1 MFSIFENEQLEYMTQ
16 NSIQILV
23 PFDFTEAAEK
33 AITQASLLNKQIP
46 VTINLLHVV
55 QSNDLMEIELKLKDE
70 VKKLAESGI
79 HFNIVIEKGS
89 VLPTINSVCKKI
101 QAHLMIIGTHG
112 SQGIRQGLLGADILK
127 LLKSNPC
134 PSIVVQKTSEVVK
147 QFNQILLPVGSHEN
161 YSSLVDAV
169 ILIASSSHAEVIIYS
184 IKRPNEGPSEIL
196 LQNTQLTI
204 VKFKERSILF
214 KEVTEESNMVSFGF
228 AKQTMRYAEEHN
240 VDLIAI
246 MPNTSIDHSYFA
258 NADKEQLLTNPH
270 GIAILCSAGV

>member
-1 MFSIFENEQLEYMTQ
+1 MFPIFESEQIEFMT
-16 NSIQILV
+16 NTKLDILV

-33 AITQASLLNKQIP
+33 AITQASLLNKQFP
-46 VTINLLHVV
+46 VTINLLHAV

-70 VKKLAESGI
+70 VKKFSESGI
-79 HFNIVIEKGS
+79 QFNIIIEKGS
-89 VLPTINSVCKKI
+89 VLSTINSVCKKI
-101 QAHLMIIGTHG
+101 QSHLMIIGTHG

-169 ILIASSSHAEVIIYS
+169 ILISSSAQAEVIIYS
-184 IKRPNEGPSEIL
+184 IKRPNEDSSDSLI
-196 LQNTQLTI
+196 QNTQLTI
-204 VKFKERSILF
+204 AKLKERGILF
-214 KEVTEESNMVSFGF
+214 KEISEESNMVSFGF

-240 VDLIAI
+240 IDLIAL
-246 MPNTSIDHSYFA
+246 MPNTSIDYSYFA
-258 NADKEQLLTNPH
+258 NADKEQLLTNSH

>member
-1 MFSIFENEQLEYMTQ
+1 MFPIFESKQIEFMT
-16 NSIQILV
+16 NNTIEILV

-33 AITQASLLNKQIP
+33 AITQASLLNKQFP
-46 VTINLLHVV
+46 VSINLFHAV
-55 QSNDLMEIELKLKDE
+55 QSNDMMEIELKLKDE
-70 VKKLAESGI
+70 VKKFAESGI
-79 HFNIVIEKGS
+79 QFNIVIEKGS

-134 PSIVVQKTSEVVK
+134 PSIVVQETSEVVK

-169 ILIASSSHAEVIIYS
+169 ILIASSSQAEVILYS
-184 IKRPNEGPSEIL
+184 IKRPNEEPSDIL
-196 LQNTQLTI
+196 LQNIQQTI
-204 VKFKERSILF
+204 AKLKEREILF
-214 KEVTEESNMVSFGF
+214 KELSEESNMVSFGF
-228 AKQTMRYAEEHN
+228 AKQTMRFAEEHN
-240 VDLIAI
+240 IDLIAI

>member
-33 AITQASLLNKQIP
+33 AITQASLIDKQIP

-79 HFNIVIEKGS
+79 QFNIVIEKGS

-134 PSIVVQKTSEVVK
+134 PSIVVQKTSEIVK

-184 IKRPNEGPSEIL
+184 IKRPNEEPSEIL

-204 VKFKERSILF
+204 AKFKERSILF

>member
-55 QSNDLMEIELKLKDE
+55 QSNDMMEIELKLKDE
-70 VKKLAESGI
+70 VKKFADSGI
-79 HFNIVIEKGS
+79 QFNIVIEKGS
-89 VLPTINSVCKKI
+89 VLPTLNSVCKKI

-127 LLKSNPC
+127 LLKLNPC

-184 IKRPNEGPSEIL
+184 IKRPNEEPSDIL

-204 VKFKERSILF
+204 AKLKEREILF
-214 KEVTEESNMVSFGF
+214 KEVTEDSNMVSFGF
-228 AKQTMRYAEEHN
+228 AKQTMRYAEDHK

-258 NADKEQLLTNPH
+258 NADKEQLLTNHH
-270 GIAILCSAGV
+270 GIAVLCSAGV

>member
-33 AITQASLLNKQIP
+33 AITQASLIDKQIP

-55 QSNDLMEIELKLKDE
+55 QSNDLMEIELNLKDE

-184 IKRPNEGPSEIL
+184 IKRPNEEPSEIL

-204 VKFKERSILF
+204 VKFKERSILY

>member
-1 MFSIFENEQLEYMTQ
+1 MSENTF
-16 NSIQILV
+16 QILV
-23 PFDFTEAAEK
+23 PFDFTEAAEI
-33 AITQASLLNKQIP
+33 AIEQASLLNKQIP

-55 QSNDLMEIELKLKDE
+55 QSNDLMEIELKLRDE
-70 VKKLAESGI
+70 VVKFSKSGI
-79 HFNIVIEKGS
+79 PFNIVIKKGP
-89 VLPTINSVCKKI
+89 VLPTINNVSKKI
-101 QAHLMIIGTHG
+101 HADLMVIGTHG

-169 ILIASSSHAEVIIYS
+169 TLIASSSQAEVIIYT
-184 IKRPNEGPSEIL
+184 IKRPNEEPSDIL
-196 LQNTQLTI
+196 VQNTQLTI
-204 VKFKERSILF
+204 ASFKERGILF
-214 KEVTEESNMVSFGF
+214 KEVSEESNVVSFGF
-228 AKQTMRYAEEHN
+228 AKQTMHYAEENN

-258 NADKEQLLTNPH
+258 NADKERLLANSQ
-270 GIAILCSAGV
+270 GIAVLCSAGM

>member
-33 AITQASLLNKQIP
+33 AITQASLLNKKLP
-46 VTINLLHVV
+46 VTINLLHVA

-70 VKKLAESGI
+70 VKKLSEIGI
-79 HFNIVIEKGS
+79 QFNIVIEKGS
-89 VLPTINSVCKKI
+89 LLTTINSVCKKI
-101 QAHLMIIGTHG
+101 HAHLMIIGTHG

-147 QFNQILLPVGSHEN
+147 QFKQILLPVGSHEN
-161 YSSLVDAV
+161 YSLLVDAV
-169 ILIASSSHAEVIIYS
+169 ILITSSSNSEVIIYS
-184 IKRPNEGPSEIL
+184 IKRPNEEPSEIL

-204 VKFKERSILF
+204 AKFKERSILY

-228 AKQTMRYAEEHN
+228 AKQTMRYAEEQN
-240 VDLIAI
+240 VDLIGI

-258 NADKEQLLTNPH
+258 NADKEQLLTNPQ

>member
-1 MFSIFENEQLEYMTQ
+1 MFPIFESEQKEFMT
-16 NSIQILV
+16 NNTIEILV

-55 QSNDLMEIELKLKDE
+55 QSNDMMEIELKLKDE
-70 VKKLAESGI
+70 VKKFVDSGI
-79 HFNIVIEKGS
+79 QFNIVIEKGS

-127 LLKSNPC
+127 LLKLNPC
-134 PSIVVQKTSEVVK
+134 PSIVVQKTSEVIK

-184 IKRPNEGPSEIL
+184 IKRPNEEPSDIL

-204 VKFKERSILF
+204 AKLKEREILF
-214 KEVTEESNMVSFGF
+214 KEVTEDSNMVSFGF
-228 AKQTMRYAEEHN
+228 AKQTMRYAEENN

-258 NADKEQLLTNPH
+258 NADKEQLLTNHH
-270 GIAILCSAGV
+270 GIAVLCSAGV

>member
-1 MFSIFENEQLEYMTQ
+1 MFPIFESEQKEFMT
-16 NSIQILV
+16 NNTIEILV

-33 AITQASLLNKQIP
+33 AIFQASLLNKQIP
-46 VTINLLHVV
+46 VTINLLHAV

-70 VKKLAESGI
+70 VKKFSESGI
-79 HFNIVIEKGS
+79 QFNIIIEKGS

-101 QAHLMIIGTHG
+101 HAHLMIIGTHG

-147 QFNQILLPVGSHEN
+147 QFNQILLPVGSHDN

-169 ILIASSSHAEVIIYS
+169 ILIASSSQAEVIIYS
-184 IKRPNEGPSEIL
+184 IKRPNEEPSEIL

-204 VKFKERSILF
+204 AKFKERSILF

-228 AKQTMRYAEEHN
+228 AKQSMRYAEEHK

-246 MPNTSIDHSYFA
+246 MPNTSIDNAYFA
-258 NADKEQLLTNPH
+258 NADKEQLLTNAQ
-270 GIAILCSAGV
+270 GIAILCSAGL

>member
-1 MFSIFENEQLEYMTQ
+1 MFPIFENKQIVHMSENTF
-16 NSIQILV
+16 QILV
-23 PFDFTEAAEK
+23 PFDFTEAAEI
-33 AITQASLLNKQIP
+33 AIEQASLLNKQIP

-70 VKKLAESGI
+70 VVKFSKSGI
-79 HFNIVIEKGS
+79 PFNIVIEKGP
-89 VLPTINSVCKKI
+89 VLPTINNVSKKI
-101 QAHLMIIGTHG
+101 HADLMVIGTHG

-161 YSSLVDAV
+161 YSSLVHAV
-169 ILIASSSHAEVIIYS
+169 SLIASSSQAEVIIYT
-184 IKRPNEGPSEIL
+184 IKRPNEEPSDIL
-196 LQNTQLTI
+196 VQNTQLTI
-204 VKFKERSILF
+204 ASFKERGILF
-214 KEVTEESNMVSFGF
+214 KEVSEESNVVSFGF
-228 AKQTMRYAEEHN
+228 AKQTMHYAEENN

-258 NADKEQLLTNPH
+258 NADKERLLTNSQ
-270 GIAILCSAGV
+270 GIAVLCSAGM

>member
-1 MFSIFENEQLEYMTQ
+1 MFPIFENELLESMT
-16 NSIQILV
+16 NNTIEIVV

-33 AITQASLLNKQIP
+33 AIHQASLLNKQIP

-55 QSNDLMEIELKLKDE
+55 QSNDSKEIELKLKDE
-70 VKKLAESGI
+70 VKKFVDSGI
-79 HFNIVIEKGS
+79 QFNVVIEKGS
-89 VLPTINSVCKKI
+89 VLPTINSVCNKI

-112 SQGIRQGLLGADILK
+112 SKGIRQGLLGADILK

-169 ILIASSSHAEVIIYS
+169 ILIASSSQAEVIIYS
-184 IKRPNEGPSEIL
+184 IQRPNEEPSDSLI
-196 LQNTQLTI
+196 QNTQLAI
-204 VKFKERSILF
+204 AKLKERGIVF
-214 KEVTEESNMVSFGF
+214 KEVSEESNMVSFGF
-228 AKQTMRYAEEHN
+228 AKQTIRYAEEHK

-246 MPNTSIDHSYFA
+246 VPNSSTDYAYFA
-258 NADKEQLLTNPH
+258 NADKEQLLTNPQ
-270 GIAILCSAGV
+270 GIAILCSAGL

>member
-1 MFSIFENEQLEYMTQ
+1 MFPIFESEQKEFMT
-16 NSIQILV
+16 NNTIEILV

-33 AITQASLLNKQIP
+33 AIFQASLLNKQIP
-46 VTINLLHVV
+46 VTINLLHAV

-70 VKKLAESGI
+70 VKKFSESGI
-79 HFNIVIEKGS
+79 QFNIIIEKGS

-101 QAHLMIIGTHG
+101 HSHLMIIGTHG

-134 PSIVVQKTSEVVK
+134 PSIVVQRTSEVVK

-161 YSSLVDAV
+161 YSSLIDAV
-169 ILIASSSHAEVIIYS
+169 ILIASSAQAEVIIYS
-184 IKRPNEGPSEIL
+184 IKRPNEDSSDIL
-196 LQNTQLTI
+196 IQNTQLTI
-204 VKFKERSILF
+204 AKLKERGILY
-214 KEVTEESNMVSFGF
+214 KEVSEDSNMVSYGF
-228 AKQTMRYAEEHN
+228 AKQTMRYAEENN

-246 MPNTSIDHSYFA
+246 MPNTSIDYSYFA

>member
-1 MFSIFENEQLEYMTQ
+1 MFPIFESEQIEFMT
-16 NSIQILV
+16 NNTIEILV

-33 AITQASLLNKQIP
+33 AITQASLLNKQFP
-46 VTINLLHVV
+46 VTINLLHAV

-70 VKKLAESGI
+70 VKKFSESGI
-79 HFNIVIEKGS
+79 QFNIIIEKGS
-89 VLPTINSVCKKI
+89 VLSTINSVCKKI
-101 QAHLMIIGTHG
+101 QSHLMIIGTHG

-161 YSSLVDAV
+161 YSSLIDAV
-169 ILIASSSHAEVIIYS
+169 ILIASSAQAEVIIYS
-184 IKRPNEGPSEIL
+184 IKRPNEDPSDIL
-196 LQNTQLTI
+196 IQNTQLTI
-204 VKFKERSILF
+204 AKLKERGILY
-214 KEVTEESNMVSFGF
+214 KEVSEESNMVSFGF

-240 VDLIAI
+240 IDLIAI
-246 MPNTSIDHSYFA
+246 MPNTSIDFSYFA

-270 GIAILCSAGV
+270 GIAILCSAGA

>member
-1 MFSIFENEQLEYMTQ
+1 MFPIFESKQIEFMT
-16 NSIQILV
+16 NNTIEILV

-33 AITQASLLNKQIP
+33 AINQASLLNKQFP
-46 VTINLLHVV
+46 VTINLFHAV
-55 QSNDLMEIELKLKDE
+55 QSNDIMEIELKLKDE
-70 VKKLAESGI
+70 VKKFADSGI
-79 HFNIVIEKGS
+79 QFNILIEKGS

-101 QAHLMIIGTHG
+101 QSHLMIIGTHG

-127 LLKSNPC
+127 LLKLNPC

-169 ILIASSSHAEVIIYS
+169 VLIASSSQSEVIIYS
-184 IKRPNEGPSEIL
+184 IKRPNEEPSDIL

-204 VKFKERSILF
+204 AKLNEREILF
-214 KEVTEESNMVSFGF
+214 KEVAEDSNMVSFGF
-228 AKQTMRYAEEHN
+228 AKQTMRYAEENN

-258 NADKEQLLTNPH
+258 NADKEQLLTNHH
-270 GIAILCSAGV
+270 GIAVLCSAGV

>member
-1 MFSIFENEQLEYMTQ
+1 MFPIFESEQKEFMT
-16 NSIQILV
+16 NKTIEILV

-33 AITQASLLNKQIP
+33 AITQASLLNKQFP
-46 VTINLLHVV
+46 VTINLLHAV

-70 VKKLAESGI
+70 VKKFSESGI
-79 HFNIVIEKGS
+79 QFNIVIERGS
-89 VLPTINSVCKKI
+89 VLSTRNSVCKKI
-101 QAHLMIIGTHG
+101 QSHLMIIGTHG

-161 YSSLVDAV
+161 YSSLIDAV
-169 ILIASSSHAEVIIYS
+169 ILIASSAQAEVIIYS
-184 IKRPNEGPSEIL
+184 IKRPNEDSSDIL
-196 LQNTQLTI
+196 IQNTQLTI
-204 VKFKERSILF
+204 AKFKERGILY
-214 KEVTEESNMVSFGF
+214 KEVSEDSNMFSYGF
-228 AKQTMRYAEEHN
+228 AKQTMRYAEENN

-246 MPNTSIDHSYFA
+246 MPNTSIDYSYFA

>member
-1 MFSIFENEQLEYMTQ
+1 MFPIFESEQIEFMKNNT
-16 NSIQILV
+16 IEILV

-55 QSNDLMEIELKLKDE
+55 QSSDMMEIELKLKDE
-70 VKKLAESGI
+70 IKRFAESGI
-79 HFNIVIEKGS
+79 QFNIVIEKGS

-101 QAHLMIIGTHG
+101 QSHLMIIGTHG

-147 QFNQILLPVGSHEN
+147 QFNKILLPVGSHEN

-169 ILIASSSHAEVIIYS
+169 ILIASSSQAEVIIYS
-184 IKRPNEGPSEIL
+184 IKRPNEEPSNALI
-196 LQNTQLTI
+196 QNTQ
-204 VKFKERSILF
+204 FAILKLEENGVSF
-214 KEVTEESNMVSFGF
+214 TEVFEESNIVSFGF
-228 AKQTMRYAEEHN
+228 AKQTMIYAESHN
-240 VDLIAI
+240 IDLIAI
-246 MPNTSIDHSYFA
+246 MPNTTIDHSYFA
-258 NADKEQLLTNPH
+258 NADKERLLTNSQ
-270 GIAILCSAGV
+270 GIAVLCSAGL

>member
-1 MFSIFENEQLEYMTQ
+1 MFPIFESEQKEFMT
-16 NSIQILV
+16 NNTIEILV

-33 AITQASLLNKQIP
+33 AITQASLIDKQIP

-79 HFNIVIEKGS
+79 QFNIVIEKGS

-134 PSIVVQKTSEVVK
+134 PSIVVQKTSEIVK

-184 IKRPNEGPSEIL
+184 IKRPNEEPSEIL

-204 VKFKERSILF
+204 AKFKERSILF